1 MLKLSEL
8 TVLDEKKLLYI
19 ERFENEYF
27 EIIPKTF
34 AKTFVKNVEEY
45 MLNHSPTDEIFIA
58 EESPIEFRL
67 QDILKIIE
75 DENVLGK
82 GWTEKI
88 MNELEDK
95 EIEYFET
102 KINDVLK
109 KHKNYVAGE
118 YVDND
123 IY

>member
-8 TVLDEKKLLYI
+8 TVLDKGKLLYI

-34 AKTFVKNVEEY
+34 VKTVEEY

-58 EESPIEFRL
+58 EESPIEFKL

>member
-19 ERFENEYF
+19 ERFENECF
-27 EIIPKTF
+27 ELIPKTF
-34 AKTFVKNVEEY
+34 VKTVEGY
-45 MLNHSPTDEIFIA
+45 MLNHSHTDEIFIA

-67 QDILKIIE
+67 QEILKMIE
-75 DENVLGK
+75 DENVLGE

-95 EIEYFET
+95 EIDNFET
-102 KINDVLK
+102 KINAVLK

>member
-27 EIIPKTF
+27 EIIPKTC
-34 AKTFVKNVEEY
+34 VKNVEEY